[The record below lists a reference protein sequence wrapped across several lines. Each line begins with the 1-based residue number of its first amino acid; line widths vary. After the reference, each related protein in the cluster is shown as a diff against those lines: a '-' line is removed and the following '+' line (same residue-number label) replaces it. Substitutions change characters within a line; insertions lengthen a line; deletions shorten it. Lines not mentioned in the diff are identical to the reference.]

1 MLRPARIKAAVG
13 AAALVALLALVALVA
28 PTATYADVQVSIDAH
43 DDTSSSVDIW
53 RVRVDNSTAFR
64 NRVVVGVQQDR
75 VRIGDS
81 IDIFFDTRPR
91 DPGPEFWL
99 GGSVASEYLMR
110 HAERWRHLGPPV
122 NARCGYRLRINESTD
137 RSRAVVSRRC
147 LGSPGKVRVAV
158 KVTRGTPGTSHDWA
172 KAPRTWL
179 PWVRR

>member
-1 MLRPARIKAAVG
+1 MRRPGRIRAVVV
-13 AAALVALLALVALVA
+13 AAALMALMA
-28 PTATYADVQVSIDAH
+28 PAAAFADVQVSTDAH
-43 DDTSSSVDIW
+43 NDTGSSVDIW
-53 RVRVDNSTAFR
+53 KVRVDNSTAHR
-64 NRVVVGVQQDR
+64 SKVVVGVQQDR

-81 IDIFFDTRPR
+81 IDIFFDTRKR

-99 GGSVASEYLMR
+99 GAYVASEYLMR
-110 HAERWRHLGPPV
+110 HAERWRDLGPPV
-122 NARCGYRLRINESTD
+122 NTGCGYRLRINERTD

-147 LGSPGKVRVAV
+147 LGYPSKVRVAV